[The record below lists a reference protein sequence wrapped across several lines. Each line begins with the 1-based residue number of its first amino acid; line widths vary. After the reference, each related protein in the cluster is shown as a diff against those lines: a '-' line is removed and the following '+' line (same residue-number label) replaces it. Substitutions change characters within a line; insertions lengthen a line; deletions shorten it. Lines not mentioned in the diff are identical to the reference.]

1 MAKLMALGFSLSEV
15 VEMATRNAARLLGRS
30 DELGLLDIGSAA
42 EISVLRVED
51 REWNAVD
58 SQKGTIPA
66 HQAIVPVLAVRGD
79 TIFETVA
86 TERP

>member
-1 MAKLMALGFSLSEV
+1 
-15 VEMATRNAARLLGRS
+15 MATCNAARLLGRS

-42 EISVLRVED
+42 EISVLRVEE

-66 HQAIVPVLAVRGD
+66 HQAIIPVLTVRGEA
-79 TIFETVA
+79 IFEPLP